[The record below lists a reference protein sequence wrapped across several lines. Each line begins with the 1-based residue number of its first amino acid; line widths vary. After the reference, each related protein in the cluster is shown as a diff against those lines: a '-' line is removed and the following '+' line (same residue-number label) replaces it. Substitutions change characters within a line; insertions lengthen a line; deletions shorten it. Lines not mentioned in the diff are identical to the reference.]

1 MYEVLR
7 VCTFGCSLNT
17 HCTVIAYV
25 GPGLDWDL
33 AAEIQKVLVDRS
45 KTFASIFSR
54 NKMLRRKLNARKARE
69 QQSRGA
75 VHSL

>member
-1 MYEVLR
+1 M
-7 VCTFGCSLNT
+7 
-17 HCTVIAYV
+17 IAYV

-45 KTFASIFSR
+45 KTFASIFGR
-54 NKMLRRKLNARKARE
+54 NKMLRRKLKARKARE
-69 QQSRGA
+69 LQSRDT